1 MIHENP
7 EMKLKHLIVCLL
19 AVIASSCV
27 SNEKIIYLQNLE
39 GEEPIPEDSLIN
51 YAFAEYR
58 LQYNDIVD
66 VQIQTSDEGM
76 NALFNIQPKGG
87 TGNMS
92 QGITATGGDIYYMTG
107 FSLDKEGFIELPL
120 VGKVNLRNQ
129 TLSEAKESIS
139 QELTKYFI
147 NDDYFI
153 RVKLGGIRYSA
164 LGEFRRPGKFVVLQD
179 RMTIFEAIANAG
191 DLNVAAKRDEVL
203 LIRQYPEGTKL
214 HRINLNDRHLIHS
227 PYYFIQPNDQL
238 YVEPMKIRELGSGE
252 NFSQSLSLIVTSI
265 SAAALVLN
273 LILK

>member
-1 MIHENP
+1 MIHVNP

-19 AVIASSCV
+19 AIIGSSCV

-39 GEEPIPEDSLIN
+39 GKDPIPEDSLIN

-76 NALFNIQPKGG
+76 NALFNIQPKGN
-87 TGNMS
+87 TNIS
-92 QGITATGGDIYYMTG
+92 QGVTATGGDIYYMTG
-107 FSLDKEGFIELPL
+107 FSLNKEGFIELPL
-120 VGKVNLRNQ
+120 VGQVNLRNQ
-129 TLSEAKESIS
+129 TLMEAKESIAK
-139 QELTKYFI
+139 ELEKYFI
-147 NDDYFI
+147 NNDYFI

-191 DLNVAAKRDEVL
+191 DLTIAAKRDEVL

-238 YVEPMKIRELGSGE
+238 YVEPMKIREVGSGE

-273 LILK
+273 LIFK

>member
-1 MIHENP
+1 
-7 EMKLKHLIVCLL
+7 MKIKQLIVCLL
-19 AVIASSCV
+19 AITASACV
-27 SNEKIIYLQNLE
+27 SNEKIIYLQNLD
-39 GEEPIPEDSLIN
+39 GNEPIPEDSLIN

-66 VQIQTSDEGM
+66 VQIQTNDEGM
-76 NALFNIQPKGG
+76 NALFNIQPKGN

-129 TLSEAKESIS
+129 TLGEAKASIS
-139 QELTKYFI
+139 RELEKFFI

>member
-1 MIHENP
+1 MIYDNP
-7 EMKLKHLIVCLL
+7 EMKFKHLIVCLL
-19 AVIASSCV
+19 ALCASSCV

-39 GEEPIPEDSLIN
+39 GKDPIPEDSLIN

-76 NALFNIQPKGG
+76 NALFNIQPKGN
-87 TGNMS
+87 TNIS
-92 QGITATGGDIYYMTG
+92 QGVSATGGDIYYMTG

>member
-1 MIHENP
+1 
-7 EMKLKHLIVCLL
+7 MKLKILIVCLIG
-19 AVIASSCV
+19 AFASSCV
-27 SNEKIIYLQNLE
+27 SNEKLVYLQNLD
-39 GEEPIPEDSLIN
+39 GQEPIPEDSLIN
-51 YAFAEYR
+51 YAFSEYR
-58 LQYNDIVD
+58 LQFNDIID

-76 NALFNIQPKGG
+76 NALFNIQPKGN
-87 TGNMS
+87 TNIS
-92 QGITATGGDIYYMTG
+92 QGVTATGGDIYYMTG
-107 FSLDKEGFIELPL
+107 FSLDKEGYIELPL
-120 VGKVNLRNQ
+120 VGRVNVRNQ
-129 TLSEAKESIS
+129 TLAEAKESIS
-139 QELTKYFI
+139 RELERYFI

-153 RVKLGGIRYSA
+153 RVKLRGIRYSA

-238 YVEPMKIRELGSGE
+238 YVEPMRIRELGSGE
-252 NFSQSLSLIVTSI
+252 NVTQSLSLIVTSI